1 MRIGIDVGGTKAR
14 AVALD
19 AAGVVLAHSELPSG
33 RGADEVLATV
43 RTTIERLAAASPD
56 PVESVGIGIPGTIDF
71 DRGVVSHAVNL
82 GIDELDLA
90 AGIADLEVGRVSVD
104 NDVNAAALGAFQ
116 LLGGGVSSLAYLN
129 VGTGIAAGLVLG
141 GELWH
146 GFRGVSGE
154 VGHLG
159 GYGDLLCPCGQIGCL
174 ETIAS
179 GAGLARST
187 LGTTH
192 PVISLTAAVAADDPI
207 AIEILARVAGGV
219 ADAAE
224 TLFLV
229 VGVDLV
235 VLGGGVVHGTPQLAP
250 AVGRILD
257 ERAAASPFLASL
269 SLSERLTVAP
279 VDLDIAAMGAAF
291 L

>member
-14 AVALD
+14 GVALGAD
-19 AAGVVLAHSELPSG
+19 GAVLAHSEMPSG
-33 RGADEVLATV
+33 RGSAEVLATV
-43 RTTIERLAAASPD
+43 RSTIERLSAATAES
-56 PVESVGIGIPGTIDF
+56 VESVGIGIPGTIDLE
-71 DRGVVSHAVNL
+71 RGIVSHAVNL
-82 GIDELDLA
+82 GIDELDLP
-90 AGIADLEVGRVSVD
+90 GGLADLGIPTVRVD
-104 NDVNAAALGAFQ
+104 NDVNAAALGAYE
-116 LLGGGVSSLAYLN
+116 LLGEGVSSLAFLN

-141 GELWH
+141 GVLWH

-159 GYGDLLCPCGQIGCL
+159 GYGDLVCPCGQIGCL

-179 GAGLARST
+179 GAGLARSELAT
-187 LGTTH
+187 RH
-192 PVISLTAAVAADDPI
+192 PAESLTVAVESGDPTAI
-207 AIEILARVAGGV
+207 AIFERVANGV

-235 VLGGGVVHGTPQLAP
+235 VLSGGVTHGTPQLAP
-250 AVGRILD
+250 AVSRILD

-269 SLSERLTVAP
+269 SLSDRLAVAP
-279 VDLDIAAMGAAF
+279 ADLEIAAMGAAF